1 MLSCLQ
7 AETRGQRMRP
17 AEPARVVSL
26 KYTISQ
32 DADSDTMALMRLAL
46 DDLASPLAGREFEI
60 EMPPPH
66 HGQAEFVVLRTRFE
80 AALRRSWQPEDKC
93 QVDHLILQCAVFLVY
108 GIFMASQRA

>member
-1 MLSCLQ
+1 
-7 AETRGQRMRP
+7 MRP

-32 DADSDTMALMRLAL
+32 DADLDTVAVMRLAL

-66 HGQAEFVVLRTRFE
+66 HGQAEFVVLRMRFE

-93 QVDHLILQCAVFLVY
+93 QVDHLIL
-108 GIFMASQRA
+108 